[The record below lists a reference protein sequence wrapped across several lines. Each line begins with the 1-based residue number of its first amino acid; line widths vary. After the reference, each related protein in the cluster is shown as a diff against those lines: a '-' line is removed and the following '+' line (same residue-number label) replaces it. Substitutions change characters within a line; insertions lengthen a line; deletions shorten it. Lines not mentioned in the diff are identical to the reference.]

1 MDNKKIMETVNI
13 KLVVLS
19 YFSLIDRNRAR
30 KIVSRR
36 STIISC
42 SVILFSQS
50 EYRLKKNCKNV
61 KINIIQ
67 PLAAILILINYLPLP
82 LKP

>member
-1 MDNKKIMETVNI
+1 METVNI
-13 KLVVLS
+13 KWVVLS

-50 EYRLKKNCKNV
+50 EYRLNLDPILEKKKRKRKEKK
-61 KINIIQ
+61 KIPI
-67 PLAAILILINYLPLP
+67 P
-82 LKP
+82 